1 MIEHATYP
9 VEVHWSGK
17 KAAVAASSR
26 DLLPELALAS
36 PPEFGGPPHVWSPEH
51 LYVASIAACFMT
63 TFEAIAEISQ
73 LPIRGFDVAARG
85 ELVRGEDRRYRFTR
99 VELVPRIL
107 VDDQR
112 DVERALRLVPKAEQA
127 CLITRSVSAEV
138 VVVPDVT
145 IAAIAPA
152 EAELVSAS

>member
-1 MIEHATYP
+1 MIEQATYP

-17 KAAVAASSR
+17 KAAVAGSSR

-36 PPEFGGPPHVWSPEH
+36 PPEFGGPPNVWSPEH

-112 DVERALRLVPKAEQA
+112 DVDRALRLVPKAEQA

-138 VVVPDVT
+138 VVLPEV
-145 IAAIAPA
+145 AIASPA
-152 EAELVSAS
+152 PAAAELASVP